1 LIGTNSSGSNQS
13 AASYQLFLLI
23 VVSLATIWTL
33 RQSLSGVRIR
43 VRDAFYKGA
52 SPLVPFILVLL
63 VIAIQLVPLAIG
75 ASLYT
80 LVLNNGIALNFTE
93 KFIWGL
99 IFGVLAF
106 VSLYFVSS
114 SLFAAYIVTLP
125 DMTPMKA
132 LRSARE
138 LVRYRRWTILRK
150 VLFLPLLLLIVTAI
164 IMVPVISV
172 VTPLAQWVFF
182 ILMMAAIAV
191 VHSYMYTLY
200 RELLHE

>member
-1 LIGTNSSGSNQS
+1 
-13 AASYQLFLLI
+13 
-23 VVSLATIWTL
+23 
-33 RQSLSGVRIR
+33 
-43 VRDAFYKGA
+43 
-52 SPLVPFILVLL
+52 
-63 VIAIQLVPLAIG
+63 
-75 ASLYT
+75 
-80 LVLNNGIALNFTE
+80 
-93 KFIWGL
+93 
-99 IFGVLAF
+99 
-106 VSLYFVSS
+106 
-114 SLFAAYIVTLP
+114 
-125 DMTPMKA
+125 MKA

-164 IMVPVISV
+164 MMVPVISV